1 MLLHI
6 NPLSQL
12 LVEILGVVLL
22 LRRGQLDFL
31 ISCLFLVFIQSVLQS
46 LWEFQNHIDF
56 VSRKNLEHEKMCAG
70 LVA

>member
-31 ISCLFLVFIQSVLQS
+31 VSCLFLVFIQSVLQS
-46 LWEFQNHIDF
+46 LREFQDHIDF
-56 VSRKNLEHEKMCAG
+56 VPRKNLEHE
-70 LVA
+70 

>member
-31 ISCLFLVFIQSVLQS
+31 VSCLFLVFIQSVLQS
-46 LWEFQNHIDF
+46 LREFQNHIDF
-56 VSRKNLEHEKMCAG
+56 VPWKNLEHE
-70 LVA
+70 

>member
-31 ISCLFLVFIQSVLQS
+31 VSCLFLVFIQSVLQS
-46 LWEFQNHIDF
+46 LREFQNHIDF
-56 VSRKNLEHEKMCAG
+56 VTRKNLEHE
-70 LVA
+70 

>member
-31 ISCLFLVFIQSVLQS
+31 VSCLFLVFIQSVLQS
-46 LWEFQNHIDF
+46 LWEFQDHIDF
-56 VSRKNLEHEKMCAG
+56 VPRKNLEHE
-70 LVA
+70 